1 MVNGFDYDIFI
12 SCGISNDINFENDF
26 ININN
31 CKCLAFDGTIENV
44 PVNSDSRITFIKKY
58 FRNKF

>member
-12 SCGISNDINFENDF
+12 SCCISNDINFENDF

-31 CKCLAFDGTIENV
+31 CKCLAFDGTIENA
-44 PVNSDSRITFIKKY
+44 PVNSDSRITFIKKI
-58 FRNKF
+58 FQK